1 VTRRRAIAAAAAV
14 VIGLAGVAGVVVAMN
29 RSNVSPGADATSS
42 LPTSRVERGSLELTV
57 HMKGDLRAL
66 RQQAIMAPTVGGAL
80 RILTMADAG
89 AVVKAGDVI
98 LEFDPADQLYAR
110 EQALSEVLE
119 AEQEVIK
126 RRADTEAQTAQD
138 RVALLTAESDVR
150 RAELDAKVDQDLIPA
165 NEYQIRQAALQEA
178 RRVLAQTE
186 QDIKTRATV
195 GAAGLAVLEEK
206 RNKARLAA
214 DRAEQNTETLVI
226 KAPMDGVIAVR
237 ENRDAAGGIFFSG
250 MSLPAYRVGDTVNP
264 GRPVLDIFDVS
275 RMEIRASV
283 NEQER
288 ANLEPKQTVRVHS
301 DVGTGPP
308 LTAAVK
314 AVSGLGKTD
323 WAGPLRVFEVT
334 LEIDRADPRL
344 RPGTSVKVVVPGQ
357 RVDNVLILPR
367 QAVFEKDGKPVI
379 YERSGAGFEPRPI
392 KVLHRTESR
401 VAVDG
406 IAEGAEV
413 ALINPEATT
422 TGKPSTAAPAG
433 PGLGR

>member
-1 VTRRRAIAAAAAV
+1 
-14 VIGLAGVAGVVVAMN
+14 
-29 RSNVSPGADATSS
+29 
-42 LPTSRVERGSLELTV
+42 
-57 HMKGDLRAL
+57 
-66 RQQAIMAPTVGGAL
+66 
-80 RILTMADAG
+80 
-89 AVVKAGDVI
+89 
-98 LEFDPADQLYAR
+98 
-110 EQALSEVLE
+110 
-119 AEQEVIK
+119 
-126 RRADTEAQTAQD
+126 
-138 RVALLTAESDVR
+138 
-150 RAELDAKVDQDLIPA
+150 
-165 NEYQIRQAALQEA
+165 
-178 RRVLAQTE
+178 
-186 QDIKTRATV
+186 
-195 GAAGLAVLEEK
+195 
-206 RNKARLAA
+206 
-214 DRAEQNTETLVI
+214 
-226 KAPMDGVIAVR
+226 
-237 ENRDAAGGIFFSG
+237 
-250 MSLPAYRVGDTVNP
+250 
-264 GRPVLDIFDVS
+264 
-275 RMEIRASV
+275 MEIRASV